1 MTEKE
6 TIQQI
11 RKTREA
17 NFRLL
22 HLYSLYLNERA
33 DFISA
38 EMVKEIAGIGGF
50 SEEEAF
56 LILFAEACG
65 VHPTDDG
72 EDSDFF
78 RNFLAP
84 SVRCLDTAKYRND
97 PYYRNIHFPDVKKG
111 NWELRTDR
119 LKAWQPFVWDDVR
132 PDDKLRELPP
142 LGYFREEFSYP
153 VVLEEGREWML
164 VTPNEVETIRPAV
177 NSAHGRVVTF
187 GLGLG
192 YFPYMASLKDDVSQ
206 IVVVERDPAVIELFQ
221 QYILPQFEHQEKIQ
235 PVCMDAFAYMDN
247 VLPHE
252 HFDYLYADIWHDAG
266 DGVPLYLRFNKYE
279 DRYPGTKFDY
289 WIEETMLSYLRWYD
303 FEHMPSDVRNPCH
316 WLNNVN
322 TKKRAKDLA
331 AEKWETR
338 NITRTAI

>member
-1 MTEKE
+1 MSADKSIQHIK
-6 TIQQI
+6 TI
-11 RKTREA
+11 REN

-65 VHPTDDG
+65 VHPTAGGADR
-72 EDSDFF
+72 DFF
-78 RNFLAP
+78 SDYLDP
-84 SVRCLDTAKYRND
+84 SVRCMDADEYRND
-97 PYYRNIHFPDVKKG
+97 PYYRNIRLDNVCDG

-119 LKAWQPFVWDDVR
+119 LKPFQPFIWGDVR
-132 PDDKLRELPP
+132 PDRELKELPP
-142 LGYFREEFSYP
+142 LGYFKEEFPYP
-153 VVLEEGREWML
+153 VVLEDGREWML
-164 VTPNEVETIRPAV
+164 VTPNEVETIRPAIAA
-177 NSAHGRVVTF
+177 AHGDVVTF

-192 YFPYMASLKDDVSQ
+192 YFPYMVSEKPDVNR
-206 IVVVERDPAVIELFQ
+206 VVIVERDPKVIGLFEK
-221 QYILPQFEHQEKIQ
+221 YILPQFGRREKICL
-235 PVCMDAFAYMDN
+235 VCMDAFDYLDTVM
-247 VLPHE
+247 PQE

-279 DRYPGTKFDY
+279 DRFTETKFDY

-303 FEHMPSDVRNPCH
+303 FDRMPDDVRDPYR
-316 WLNNVN
+316 WLDNAN
-322 TKKRAKDLA
+322 TKQRAKLLD
-331 AEKWETR
+331 AEKYLAYTR
-338 NITRTAI
+338 Q